1 MLTAMMTWSA
11 WFRYTCSSLVVQT
24 MDTRAVSGDV
34 YFVFLL
40 LLLLLTVPLLYLF
53 PI

>member
-1 MLTAMMTWSA
+1 
-11 WFRYTCSSLVVQT
+11 
-24 MDTRAVSGDV
+24 MDTRAVSRDV

-53 PI
+53 RSGVNMRIYRPEKNHVDNTRI